1 MTRPLLL
8 AVVLGGMAT
17 QPLAAQADSA
27 RPFFTWRDAAILG
40 AFAAATFAVAPLDT
54 RIARELQDPDVQANR
69 SMRRIADAV
78 ETITE
83 PGSLVIGAAL
93 YGYGKL
99 ANKRRVAELGMR
111 GTESLVIGA
120 GIGILMKGVAG
131 RARPARDVNAPD
143 DYQLMRGFTRGDP
156 FQAFPSGH
164 SIVAFSVA
172 SSVTSQMKH
181 WKPGSQWIVGPLLYG
196 GAGTV
201 AWSRMYDNRHWASDV
216 LAGAAIGTLTGLKVV
231 HWHIR
236 NPGNRLDRIFLGDE
250 TASRVQLMVSPTT
263 LGVRIRN

>member
-1 MTRPLLL
+1 MRRLFLLVM
-8 AVVLGGMAT
+8 ALGGMA
-17 QPLAAQADSA
+17 QPLAAQADSV
-27 RPFFTWRDAAILG
+27 RPFFTWRDAAMLG
-40 AFAAATFAVAPLDT
+40 VFTAATFAVAPMDT
-54 RIARELQDPDVQANR
+54 RIARELQDPSVQANR

-83 PGSLVIGAAL
+83 PGSLIIGAAL

-99 ANKRRVAELGMR
+99 ADNRRVAEVGMR
-111 GTESLVIGA
+111 GTESLVVGA

-131 RARPARDVNAPD
+131 RARPARDVNEPD

-164 SIVAFSVA
+164 TIVAFSVA

-196 GAGTV
+196 GAATV

-216 LAGAAIGTLTGLKVV
+216 LAGAAIGTFAGLKVV

-250 TASRVQLMVSPTT
+250 KASRVQLLVSPTT
-263 LGVRIRN
+263 FGLRWRN